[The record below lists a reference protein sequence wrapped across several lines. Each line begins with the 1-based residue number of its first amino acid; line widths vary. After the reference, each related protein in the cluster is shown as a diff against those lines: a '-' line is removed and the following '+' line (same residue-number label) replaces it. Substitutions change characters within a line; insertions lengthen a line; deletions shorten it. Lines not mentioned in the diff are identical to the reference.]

1 MLLVLLLPMRTQ
13 RSLQV
18 SMELLPP
25 LLLVLPLPV
34 QQPPQQVLLVVPL
47 LFWDSVLR
55 ESLLGLLL
63 PV

>member
-1 MLLVLLLPMRTQ
+1 VVPLLP
-13 RSLQV
+13 
-18 SMELLPP
+18 
-25 LLLVLPLPV
+25 LVLP
-34 QQPPQQVLLVVPL
+34 PQRVLLVVPL